1 MERPRC
7 RRQREAGGQFRRQF
21 RALIQHEEV
30 VAVGSGIGRMVGAER
45 IRPAGRGQGGGGG
58 IHEERVGWLR

>member
-30 VAVGSGIGRMVGAER
+30 VAVGSGIGRMVG
-45 IRPAGRGQGGGGG
+45 G